1 MHEPR
6 DYTETTV
13 ERYLDVHDQT
23 QYIAV
28 ERRYLIAPP
37 VGKKIPTSVTY
48 TTHDALHHECKLL
61 ADGSLA
67 NLITGATYRP
77 V

>member
-1 MHEPR
+1 
-6 DYTETTV
+6 V
-13 ERYLDVHDQT
+13 
-23 QYIAV
+23 AV
-28 ERRYLIAPP
+28 RKEYRGVPP
-37 VGKKIPTSVTY
+37 GQRIPTVTY
-48 TTHDALHHECKLL
+48 ITHDTLQHECKML